1 MKFLITGANG
11 QLGKEWVHFL
21 EDGNYPFSKYG
32 SGDLDI
38 TDEAAVNKVLKK
50 ERPDIVLNC
59 AAYTK
64 VDEAENNPDKAFM
77 VNKTGVQN
85 LLMAAEQMNLMLVHY
100 STDYVFP
107 GKAVDEKNY
116 PDGYTEDAPTGPV
129 NVYGSSK
136 RAGEILLEKS
146 SASWLLIRV
155 SWLCGQFG
163 SNFVTKIVELAIER
177 EQLKVVNDQV
187 GSPSFTSDVVNKSFQ
202 LITEE
207 CRGKFHISSSGKI
220 SWADFAKEILYQ
232 VKSDTV
238 VNEVPSSEFPVIANR
253 PSFSLLS
260 KEKLITYRYN
270 PVDWKDGLS
279 KLLHQL
285 KNR

>member
-1 MKFLITGANG
+1 MKFLVTGANG

-21 EDGNYPFSKYG
+21 KDGKYPFNQYG

-38 TDEAAVNKVLKK
+38 TDQEAVKKVLKK
-50 ERPDIVLNC
+50 ERPDVILNC

-64 VDEAENNPDKAFM
+64 VDEAENNPEKAFL
-77 VNKTGVQN
+77 VNKTGVLN
-85 LLMAAEQMNLMLVHY
+85 LLMAAEQMNQMLVHY

-107 GKAVDEKNY
+107 GKAGDEKNY
-116 PDGYTEDAPTGPV
+116 PAGYTEDAPTDPV

-136 RAGEILLEKS
+136 RAGEKLLEKS
-146 SASWLLIRV
+146 SANWLLIRV

-163 SNFVTKIVELAIER
+163 NNFVTKILQLAKER
-177 EQLKVVNDQV
+177 DQLKVVNDQM

-207 CRGKFHISSSGKI
+207 SRGKFHVSSGGKI
-220 SWADFAKEILYQ
+220 SWAEFAKEILHQ
-232 VKSDTV
+232 IKSDTV
-238 VNEVPSSEFPVIANR
+238 VNEVPSSEFPVIAKR
-253 PSFSLLS
+253 PAFSLLS
-260 KEKLITYRYN
+260 KEKLITYGLN

-279 KLLHQL
+279 KLLHQI

>member
-1 MKFLITGANG
+1 MKFLVTGANG

-21 EDGNYPFSKYG
+21 KDGNYPFSQYR

-38 TDEAAVNKVLKK
+38 TDQEAVIKVLKK
-50 ERPDIVLNC
+50 ERPDVVLNC

-64 VDEAENNPDKAFM
+64 VDEAENNPEKAFL

-116 PDGYTEDAPTGPV
+116 PAGYTEDASTDPV

-136 RAGEILLEKS
+136 RAGEKLLEKS
-146 SASWLLIRV
+146 SANWLLIRV

-163 SNFVTKIVELAIER
+163 SNFVTKILQLAKER
-177 EQLKVVNDQV
+177 DQLKVVNDQM
-187 GSPSFTSDVVNKSFQ
+187 GSPSFTFDVVSKSFQ

-207 CRGKFHISSSGKI
+207 CRGKFHVSSGGKI
-220 SWADFAKEILYQ
+220 SWAEFAKEILHQ
-232 VKSDTV
+232 IKSETV
-238 VNEVPSSEFPVIANR
+238 VYEVPSSEFPVIAKR

-260 KEKLITYRYN
+260 KEKLITYGLN

-279 KLLHQL
+279 KLLHQI